1 MIKSTNSATQL
12 SIENR
17 PVDYFS
23 SVHSLRPILHML
35 NTPSS
40 TVCANREPNSQSF
53 LYLKLANYSMLEAM
67 ARRMGISLNEM
78 TNEVVTIG
86 IAYIL
91 SHLEKNSKKEINELA
106 EKVVQEVELENLL
119 WEEKMPNELNDT
131 VA

>member
-1 MIKSTNSATQL
+1 
-12 SIENR
+12 
-17 PVDYFS
+17 
-23 SVHSLRPILHML
+23 ML

-67 ARRMGISLNEM
+67 ARRIGISLNEM
-78 TNEVVTIG
+78 TNEVVAIG

>member
-1 MIKSTNSATQL
+1 MIKSTDSVTQV
-12 SIENR
+12 SIKNR
-17 PVDYFS
+17 PIDYFTLM
-23 SVHSLRPILHML
+23 HSLGPILHML
-35 NTPSS
+35 NTQSS

-86 IAYIL
+86 IAYLL
-91 SHLEKNSKKEINELA
+91 SHLEKDSKKEINELA

-119 WEEKMPNELNDT
+119 WKEKTPNELNDT

>member
-1 MIKSTNSATQL
+1 
-12 SIENR
+12 
-17 PVDYFS
+17 
-23 SVHSLRPILHML
+23 
-35 NTPSS
+35 
-40 TVCANREPNSQSF
+40 
-53 LYLKLANYSMLEAM
+53 MLEAM
-67 ARRMGISLNEM
+67 ARHMGISLNEM

-91 SHLEKNSKKEINELA
+91 SHLKKNSKKEINELA

>member
-1 MIKSTNSATQL
+1 MIKSTNSVTQL

-17 PVDYFS
+17 SVDYFS
-23 SVHSLRPILHML
+23 SMHSLAPILHML

-40 TVCANREPNSQSF
+40 TVCASREPDSQSF

-67 ARRMGISLNEM
+67 ARRMGISLNEI

-86 IAYIL
+86 VAYIL
-91 SHLEKNSKKEINELA
+91 SHLEKSSKKEINELA
-106 EKVVQEVELENLL
+106 EKVVQEVELEDLL
-119 WEEKMPNELNDT
+119 WEEKAPNKLNDT